1 MLKKVIFLIIFAF
14 FFDTQI
20 FAQEKPVVIFDEGH
34 GQAFLTSEKGV
45 LHLSKFAEI
54 FREIGFD
61 IKTTKNI
68 IQPDSINS
76 AKAIIISGPFKPFS
90 DQEIEALYDYV
101 NNGGNLTV
109 MLHIASPASKL
120 FEKFGVKITNG
131 AISETENFVT
141 DKNLDF
147 YVTNFQPHFLLDNLK
162 SFAVYGSW
170 GLLTNNTNVTIIAQ
184 SSTKS
189 WIDKNKNG
197 KPDDYESKA
206 PFGIIATGFIGKGK
220 FIFFADDAIFQ
231 NRFLN
236 DGNIT
241 LGRNLANFLKE

>member
-1 MLKKVIFLIIFAF
+1 MFKKVFFLIIYTFLF
-14 FFDTQI
+14 YNLI

-34 GQAFLTSEKGV
+34 GQAFLTSEKGA

-54 FREIGFD
+54 FRETGFD
-61 IKTTKNI
+61 IKINKNI

-76 AKAIIISGPFKPFS
+76 AKAVIISGPFKPFS
-90 DQEIEALYDYV
+90 DQEIEALYNYV
-101 NNGGNLTV
+101 NNGGNLAV
-109 MLHIASPASKL
+109 MLHIASPAAKL
-120 FEKFGVKITNG
+120 FEKFGVSITNG
-131 AISETENFVT
+131 AISEAENFAT

-147 YVTNFQPHFLLDNLK
+147 YATNFQPHFLIDNLK

-170 GLLTNNTNVTIIAQ
+170 GLLANNTNVKIVAQ
-184 SSTKS
+184 STTKS

-197 KPDDYESKA
+197 KLDDYEPKG
-206 PFGIIATGFIGKGK
+206 PFGIIATSFVGKGK
-220 FIFFADDAIFQ
+220 FVFFADDAIFQ

-236 DGNIT
+236 DDNIN